1 MSRTL
6 VVLSM
11 LLQVLACQ
19 VSAEIRSCPAIDCD
33 CDAITGESWRELC
46 FKGEQIIV
54 AECVKNQGVP
64 QNYCRMQGPDAFPTP
79 LSVKPR
85 SQAVEP
91 LTAQQPADVV
101 DKLITTQYW
110 SLAEDLAN
118 LKGRAVDDS
127 LVEALKISKILDR
140 NVEKLFQLQL
150 SVQDSIARLNK
161 SADVRKYF
169 KGYAESSA
177 ALADNILTQRD
188 TGEVAGTVGGA
199 GDVEIRRHLRGQ
211 LSRSAAALYEQVAY
225 LWAHSGADKDAAL
238 AWQKAA
244 AIAEKLAEE
253 EELGQ
258 NDPKYVNFYREQA
271 SARWHKATY
280 YWVKG
285 KDAEQA
291 LSTNRQAANA
301 LLPSTAQAPDNAGEQ
316 NPRSAGATAQP
327 EAKQ

>member
-1 MSRTL
+1 MGRTL

-11 LLQVLACQ
+11 LLQVLAGQ
-19 VSAEIRSCPAIDCD
+19 ASADTKSCPAIDCD
-33 CDAITGESWRELC
+33 CDVITGESWRELC
-46 FKGEQIIV
+46 FKSEQVIV

-79 LSVKPR
+79 LSIKPR
-85 SQAVEP
+85 SGAAEP
-91 LTAQQPADVV
+91 AAALQPADVV

-118 LKGRAVDDS
+118 LKGRVEDNS

-150 SVQDSIARLNK
+150 SVQESIARLNK
-161 SADVRKYF
+161 STDARKYF
-169 KGYAESSA
+169 KGYAGSSA
-177 ALADNILTQRD
+177 GLADRILAQRD
-188 TGEVAGTVGGA
+188 AGGETGSAGGGA
-199 GDVEIRRHLRGQ
+199 RDAEIRKHLRGQ

-225 LWAHSGADKDAAL
+225 LWAHSGEDKDAAH

-244 AIAEKLAEE
+244 TIAEKLAEE

-271 SARWHKATY
+271 SARWHKATF

-301 LLPSTAQAPDNAGEQ
+301 LLPSAGKGEDAGE
-316 NPRSAGATAQP
+316 RSAGAKPQP
-327 EAKQ
+327 EAKP